1 MARTRARTDRRN
13 PARRNPWGL
22 GAAALMAVAI
32 LALAGTLFVRPLTRG
47 AAAPGEATVLRI
59 SMSGWSQKIVE
70 ATSDEPLQITMVNL
84 DNRFHTDG
92 GGWHNF
98 VVPRL
103 DFEARVP
110 PKGTETF
117 AVDLGALPPGEY
129 EFYCDICCGGKDNP
143 FMQGTLRVT

>member
-1 MARTRARTDRRN
+1 
-13 PARRNPWGL
+13 
-22 GAAALMAVAI
+22 MAVAI

-47 AAAPGEATVLRI
+47 GAAPGEATVLRI

-117 AVDLGALPPGEY
+117 SVDLGALPPGEY

>member
-1 MARTRARTDRRN
+1 MARTRDRNER
-13 PARRNPWGL
+13 PKPPRPSPWSV
-22 GAAALMAVAI
+22 GAAALMAVAV
-32 LALAGTLFVRPLTRG
+32 LGLAGTMFVRPLTRG
-47 AAAPGEATVLRI
+47 GAAPDDATVLRI

-70 ATSDEPLQITMVNL
+70 ATSDEPLQVTMVNL
-84 DNRFHTDG
+84 DNEFHTDG

-103 DFEARVP
+103 DFEARVA

-117 AVDLGALPPGEY
+117 SVDLAALPPGEY

-143 FMQGTLRVT
+143 FMQGTLRVS

>member
-1 MARTRARTDRRN
+1 MAGTRIRNDRRQQPRQN
-13 PARRNPWGL
+13 RWGM
-22 GAAALMAVAI
+22 GAAALMAVAV
-32 LALAGTLFVRPLTRG
+32 LGLAGTLFVRPLTRG
-47 AAAPGEATVLRI
+47 GAAPGEATVLRI

-70 ATSDEPLQITMVNL
+70 ANSDAPLKITMVNL

-103 DFEARVP
+103 DFEARVAP
-110 PKGTETF
+110 NGTETF
-117 AVDLGALPPGEY
+117 SVDLGALPPGEY

-143 FMQGTLRVT
+143 FMQGTLRVS